1 MPDRLTGMVAP
12 KSLAVGYG
20 QRFHLGEPLDLVTRG
35 EPGTPV
41 TPQLIPTLGF
51 PPGSAPV

>member
-20 QRFHLGEPLDLVTRG
+20 QRFHPGEPLDLATRG